1 MSTKPATVFII
12 VDRNY
17 GSHLADLP
25 PDEPVWII
33 DSPTNRAAAENAWAD
48 RWNGVYEN
56 GITLFSSTSTSAEDC
71 VIHQL
76 DTIDLHH
83 GIQSADPPYAGFQI
97 IGTEATARLATE
109 LGVYGLTQITKTDS
123 GFRATNPV

>member
-1 MSTKPATVFII
+1 MSCKPAIVFII

-17 GSHLADLP
+17 GSQLANLP

-33 DSPTNRAAAENAWAD
+33 DTPTNRAVAQNSWTT
-48 RWNGVYEN
+48 RQNGVHGN
-56 GITLFSSTSTSAEDC
+56 GVTVFTSPAASAKDC

-83 GIQSADPPYAGFQI
+83 GIYSADPPYAGFQI
-97 IGTEATARLATE
+97 VGTEPTTRLTGE
-109 LGVYGLTQITKTDS
+109 LAAYGLTEITATNN
-123 GFRATNPV
+123 GFRATRPD